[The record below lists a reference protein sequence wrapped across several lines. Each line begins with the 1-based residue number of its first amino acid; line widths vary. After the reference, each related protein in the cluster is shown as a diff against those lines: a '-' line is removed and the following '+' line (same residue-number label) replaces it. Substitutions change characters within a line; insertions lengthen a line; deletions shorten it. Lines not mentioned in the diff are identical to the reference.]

1 MEWNIATADISLRL
15 NEVFVVVKK
24 DTDMQPR
31 KFDDIR
37 FSSIHRRIM
46 LWGSGGPFL
55 DGYVLVIIGV
65 ALHQLTPILKLDA
78 QWIGLLGAGTL
89 AGLFIG
95 TSLFGYISDRVGRR
109 KMFLVDIAAIG
120 LISIA
125 TMFVS
130 TPAEL
135 LVMRVLIGIVIGA
148 DYPIAT
154 SMITEFS
161 STRQRAFAVGFIAAM
176 WYVGATCANLVGF
189 WLYDMVDGWR
199 WMLGSAFIPCL
210 IILIGRFDLPESPRW
225 LLRKGRVKEC
235 EQMMIKLFGEPLV
248 FDDEPQQETRFLQL
262 FNKRHFPFVL
272 FVAVIWTCQVIP
284 MFAIYTFG
292 PQIVGL
298 LGWDEGKNAALGN
311 VVISLFFM
319 LGCIPAMYWLNSLGR
334 RPLLIGSFA
343 MMTGALALLGWVDHM
358 QISLV
363 VIAFAVYAF
372 FSGGP
377 GILQWLYPNEL
388 FPTDIRASAVG
399 VIMSISRIGTVIST
413 WALPLFI
420 ARYGISTV
428 MLIGAFISLV
438 GLVVSVL
445 FAPETKGL
453 TLNETG
459 KISLAIKSP
468 LK

>member
-1 MEWNIATADISLRL
+1 MP
-15 NEVFVVVKK
+15 
-24 DTDMQPR
+24 QPR
-31 KFDDIR
+31 NFDDLK

-65 ALHQLTPILKLDA
+65 ALEQLTPLLHLDA
-78 QWIGLLGAGTL
+78 EWIGALGAATL

-95 TSLFGYISDRVGRR
+95 TSLFGYICDKVGRR
-109 KMFLVDIAAIG
+109 KMFLLDIIAIG
-120 LISIA
+120 VISVA

-130 TPAEL
+130 TPLEL

-161 STRQRAFAVGFIAAM
+161 NTRQRAFSIGFIAAM
-176 WYVGATCANLVGF
+176 WYVGATCANLVGY
-189 WLYDMVDGWR
+189 WLYDMEGGWR

-235 EQMMIKLFGEPLV
+235 EQMMIKLFGEPV
-248 FDDEPQQETRFLQL
+248 CFDDEPPQETRFLQL
-262 FNKRHFPFVL
+262 FNRRHFPFVL
-272 FVAVIWTCQVIP
+272 FVAAIWTCQVIP

-298 LGWDEGKNAALGN
+298 LGWEQGRNAALGN

-319 LGCIPAMYWLNSLGR
+319 LGLVSNLG
-334 RPLLIGSFA
+334 I
-343 MMTGALALLGWVDHM
+343 
-358 QISLV
+358 ILV
-363 VIAFAVYAF
+363 VVAFAVYAF

-399 VIMSISRIGTVIST
+399 VIMSLSRIGTIVST
-413 WALPLFI
+413 WALPIFI
-420 ARYGISTV
+420 TRYGINNV
-428 MLIGAFISLV
+428 MLIGALISLV
-438 GLVVSVL
+438 GLGVSVM
-445 FAPETKGL
+445 FAPETRGL
-453 TLNETG
+453 TLTQTG
-459 KISLAIKSP
+459 NMTLRGTPSDNP
-468 LK
+468 R